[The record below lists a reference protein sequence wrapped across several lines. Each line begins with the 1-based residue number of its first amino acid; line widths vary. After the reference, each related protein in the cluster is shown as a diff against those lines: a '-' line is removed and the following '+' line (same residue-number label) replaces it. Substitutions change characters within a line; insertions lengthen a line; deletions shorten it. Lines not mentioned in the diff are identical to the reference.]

1 MSNEKALSIR
11 CRAFYSLC
19 RHTVTDVVKLFVGGF
34 LQCVTWRVA
43 VNCVYHHLLRTDK
56 LKRFYPGRYV
66 AVGRVVEV
74 LTADVGSLHEHSLD
88 DDVAVE

>member
-19 RHTVTDVVKLFVGGF
+19 RHTVADVVELFVGGF
-34 LQCVTWRVA
+34 LQSVAGCVA
-43 VNCVYHHLLRTDK
+43 VNGVDHHLLRTDK
-56 LKRFYPGRYV
+56 LKRFYPGCYV
-66 AVGRVVEV
+66 AVGRIVEV

>member
-19 RHTVTDVVKLFVGGF
+19 RHTVTDVVELFVGGF
-34 LQCVTWRVA
+34 LQCVAGCVA
-43 VNCVYHHLLRTDK
+43 VNCVDHHLLRTDK

-66 AVGRVVEV
+66 TVGRVVEV
-74 LTADVGSLHEHSLD
+74 LAVDVCSLHKHSLD

>member
-1 MSNEKALSIR
+1 MWHDSSSIR

-19 RHTVTDVVKLFVGGF
+19 RHTVAYVVELFVCGF
-34 LQCVTWRVA
+34 LQCVAGCIA
-43 VNCVYHHLLRTDK
+43 VDGVYHHLLWANL
-56 LKRFYPGRYV
+56 LKRFNPGRYV

-74 LTADVGSLHEHSLD
+74 LAVYVGSLHKHSLD

>member
-1 MSNEKALSIR
+1 MWHDSSSIR

-19 RHTVTDVVKLFVGGF
+19 RHTVTDVVELFMGGF
-34 LQCVTWRVA
+34 LQCVAGRVA
-43 VNCVYHHLLRTDK
+43 VDGVNHHLLWANL